1 MQGHV
6 ALGLQNGGRSH
17 ALGAAVLDVHAAY
30 HLVFGAACPVFGV
43 ALGAEGFSLVGQSV
57 LRTTGGGRLLP
68 SDKDSK
74 GRLANQ
80 YCTDLVP
87 FGHGAVYEATTPES
101 AKLRS
106 ARL

>member
-1 MQGHV
+1 M
-6 ALGLQNGGRSH
+6 RSEPQCWMYTPRTISSS
-17 ALGAAVLDVHAAY
+17 VRKV
-30 HLVFGAACPVFGV
+30 
-43 ALGAEGFSLVGQSV
+43 FSLVGQSV

-80 YCTDLVP
+80 YCTDFVP
-87 FGHGAVYEATTPES
+87 FGHGAVYEGTTLES
-101 AKLRS
+101 AKPRY